1 MMGPCEARPPS
12 LWPSSCS
19 CWPSLPQAQGTAP
32 ATPLTL
38 LSREGRRPVPTIVLS
53 GQELVAL
60 DDVAALFQVAVRE
73 DTLAGGLTITYRG
86 RTIVMSSEQ
95 PMASVSGRVVALPSP
110 AVRSGNRWFVPL
122 DFLPRALGPIYG
134 SRIDLRR
141 PSRLLVVG
149 DLRVPRVTAR
159 VDIPGPPTRAT
170 IEIAPAAPVV
180 ATTEP
185 GRVVLRIDADALD
198 LTLPAGGGGLIDA
211 IRAGDQPS
219 TVAVLLNERSGPAR
233 TVSADANGNT
243 RVTIEVPGIA
253 PPSDTTAAPPAAA
266 PPAPGIA
273 APPPVFST
281 SRAAVQTIVID
292 PGHGGD
298 DVGVRGAR
306 GAQEKTVTLEVAR
319 RLRTLVEMR
328 LGIRVVLTR
337 DEDRTITLD
346 ERAAIANNSKA
357 DLFLSLHL
365 NAAPVAAVAGAEVFY
380 LRLDREGEDARRAAE
395 SEEVPLPVLG
405 GDDALDRRDPVG
417 PGAGAPR
424 RGVCRPGR
432 DSRAESPGASHDEPA
447 AAAGRPP
454 SRADGREHAGCAHRD
469 GLPQQRRPGASGAV
483 RGVPVVGRAGA
494 LQRDRRFPR
503 PTWKISARRETDERI
518 FRSAPASS
526 SSGCS
531 RGA

>member
-1 MMGPCEARPPS
+1 VRGTAAIA
-12 LWPSSCS
+12 LAIVLFLLA
-19 CWPSLPQAQGTAP
+19 SLPQAQGTAP

-38 LSREGRRPVPTIVLS
+38 LSRDGRRPVPTIVLS

-86 RTIVMSSEQ
+86 QTIVMSSDQ

-122 DFLPRALGPIYG
+122 DFLPRALGPIYE
-134 SRIDLRR
+134 SRIELRR

-159 VDIPGPPTRAT
+159 VDVPGPPTRAT

-180 ATTEP
+180 VTTEP
-185 GRVVLRIDADALD
+185 GRLVLRIEADALD
-198 LTLPAGGGGLIDA
+198 VTLPAGGGGLVDA
-211 IRAGDQPS
+211 VRMGDQPS
-219 TVAVLLNERSGPAR
+219 TVAVFLNERAGPAR
-233 TVSADANGNT
+233 AVSADVNGNT
-243 RVTIEVPGIA
+243 RITIDVPGIA
-253 PPSDTTAAPPAAA
+253 PPSETTAVPPAAA
-266 PPAPGIA
+266 PPAAGAA

-281 SRAAVQTIVID
+281 SPAAVQTIVLD

-306 GAQEKTVTLEVAR
+306 GAQEKAITLQVAR

-337 DEDRTITLD
+337 DEDRTISLD

-365 NAAPVAAVAGAEVFY
+365 NSAPVAAVTGAEVFY

-395 SEEVPLPVLG
+395 SDEVPLPVLG
-405 GDDALDRRDPVG
+405 GTMRSIDVIQWDLAQARHVEASAALAGILEQTLRAQVMMSARPRQNG
-417 PGAGAPR
+417 PLR
-424 RGVCRPGR
+424 VLTGVNM
-432 DSRAESPGASHDEPA
+432 PA
-447 AAAGRPP
+447 ALIEMAYL
-454 SRADGREHAGCAHRD
+454 SNADQERLAQSE
-469 GLPQQRRPGASGAV
+469 PFQSS
-483 RGVPVVGRAGA
+483 VVQA
-494 LQRDRRFPR
+494 LYN
-503 PTWKISARRETDERI
+503 TII
-518 FRSAPASS
+518 GFRSYLENQRTP
-526 SSGCS
+526 
-531 RGA
+531 